1 MEKTMSGT
9 TKRVMT
15 RRQTFGL
22 AGLAGAGY
30 VASRAAG
37 FGDGKV
43 EDGLTVSD
51 ATAASCTPAPTATEG
66 PFWVDEKLNRSD
78 ITGGQSGVPL
88 AITLNIVDLSDDCS
102 AYEGAT
108 VDIWHAN
115 PAGSYSDE
123 PAGMGNANTV
133 GETWLRGYQVS
144 DSKGQVKFATVY
156 PGFYS
161 GRTVHIHVRVRTF
174 DGDNTTTNFTTQLFF
189 DESDNGAVYA
199 SSGYSAGSRN
209 TTNSTDSVYAG
220 EVSQGNVLLIP
231 LAGSV
236 SNGYSGEGT
245 VALSGLPAGSSN
257 DTKVDAK
264 LKSADFAERSGK
276 RRLKVKIAADEA
288 VKAQARLVRG
298 SDTIAHKT
306 IEKLEGTKTLEVLI
320 GDSVDAGSA
329 KLNLTLT
336 DEVGNVR
343 KLSRGVK
350 IPG

>member
-1 MEKTMSGT
+1 M
-9 TKRVMT
+9 
-15 RRQTFGL
+15 
-22 AGLAGAGY
+22 
-30 VASRAAG
+30 ASRAAG

-43 EDGLTVSD
+43 DDGLSTAD
-51 ATAASCTPAPTATEG
+51 AMAATCTLAPQVTEG

-78 ITGGQSGVPL
+78 VTGGQSGVPL
-88 AITLNIVDLSDDCS
+88 EITLNIVDLSDDCS

-115 PAGSYSDE
+115 PDGNYSDE
-123 PAGMGNANTV
+123 PAGQGNDNTQ

-144 DSKGQVKFATVY
+144 DASGQVKFQTIY

-189 DESDNGAVYA
+189 DESVNNAVYA
-199 SSGYSAGSRN
+199 NGSGYGGGTRN
-209 TTNSTDSVYAG
+209 TTNSTDGVYAD
-220 EVSQGNVLLIP
+220 EQSQGNVLLLP

-245 VALSGLPAGSSN
+245 IALSGLPAGSSN

-264 LKSADFAERSGK
+264 LKSVDFAERGGK
-276 RRLKVKIAADEA
+276 RRLKLKIAADET
-288 VKAQARLVRG
+288 VNAQAKIVRDHG
-298 SDTIAHKT
+298 TIAHKT
-306 IEKLEGTKTLEVLI
+306 INGLSGTKTLEVHI
-320 GDSVDAGSA
+320 GDSVDAGRA
-329 KLNLTLT
+329 RLNLTLT

-343 KLSRGVK
+343 KLSRGLK